1 MRLLSR
7 RAQSTGEYAILF
19 AIVLG
24 AVIAMQNYV
33 RNRVAGALQGA
44 ADTYQTSTGG
54 GAVAMTRESDSLSA
68 SSADMTTANQGT
80 FRSDSDSVQIQTNP
94 VGGP

>member
-1 MRLLSR
+1 MKLLNR

-33 RNRVAGALQGA
+33 RNRIAGTLQGA
-44 ADTYQTSTGG
+44 ADTYQNTTGG
-54 GAVAMTRESDSLSA
+54 GTVTMTRSSDSLSA
-68 SSADMTTANQGT
+68 SQADMTSASSGV
-80 FRSDSDSVQIQTNP
+80 FRSDSDSQQIQTNP
-94 VGGP
+94 LQ